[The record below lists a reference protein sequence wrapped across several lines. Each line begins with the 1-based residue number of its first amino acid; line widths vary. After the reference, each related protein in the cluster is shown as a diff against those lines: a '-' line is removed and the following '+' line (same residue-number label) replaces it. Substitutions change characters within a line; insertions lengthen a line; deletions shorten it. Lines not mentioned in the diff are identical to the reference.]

1 MKGRKHTNHKI
12 NYLYYP

>member
-12 NYLYYP
+12 NCLYYP